1 MMPLSVILREPRL
14 GKSLAGLLFVS
25 QSLRS
30 WTNREFTT
38 EESQRSFR
46 LCLQDDKQ
54 GQIFYYYC
62 KH

>member
-30 WTNREFTT
+30 WTNREFAT
-38 EESQRSFR
+38 EEFQRSLR

-54 GQIFYYYC
+54 GQILYYYC